1 MIAHNLLGRRISS
14 MQKSTYAYDLF
25 ILLQKYKRHIS
36 QDDDKNRP
44 ATDFLPPGLF
54 SILLIL
60 FIGLCLA
67 GYSILF
73 YYQLSAFPGYCLF

>member
-1 MIAHNLLGRRISS
+1 MRMILWCRRIPG

-25 ILLQKYKRHIS
+25 ILLQKYKSHIS
-36 QDDDKNRP
+36 QNDEKNRTD
-44 ATDFLPPGLF
+44 ADFLPPGLF

-73 YYQLSAFPGYCLF
+73 YYQLSVFPGYCLF

>member
-1 MIAHNLLGRRISS
+1 

-36 QDDDKNRP
+36 QDDDKNRT